1 MRWPYKS
8 DIDIMATAFERVQSI
23 FEKKYSIPAGQVTP
37 ESTLESLGLDS
48 LDLIELMFEVEDEF
62 NIRVPQEAGT
72 ALKAATVQD
81 IVDNIQK
88 LTASEAAGGAPQ

>member
-1 MRWPYKS
+1 
-8 DIDIMATAFERVQSI
+8 MATI
-23 FEKKYSIPAGQVTP
+23 FESVQDILADKYSVPKETVTP

-48 LDLIELMFEVEDEF
+48 LDLIELMFEVEDAF

-81 IVDNIQK
+81 IVENIQK
-88 LTASEAAGGAPQ
+88 LIDQGGATPVAGGQ

>member
-1 MRWPYKS
+1 
-8 DIDIMATAFERVQSI
+8 MATI
-23 FEKKYSIPAGQVTP
+23 FETVQDILVDKYSKPKESITP

-48 LDLIELMFEVEDEF
+48 LDLIELMFEVEDAF

-88 LTASEAAGGAPQ
+88 MIEQGEATTPVGGSLPS

>member
-1 MRWPYKS
+1 
-8 DIDIMATAFERVQSI
+8 MATIFERVQDI
-23 FEKKYSIPAGQVTP
+23 LADKYSVEKESVTP
-37 ESTLESLGLDS
+37 ASTLESLGLDS
-48 LDLIELMFEVEDEF
+48 LDLIELMFEVEDAF

-88 LTASEAAGGAPQ
+88 LVEQGEATHVAGGQ

>member
-1 MRWPYKS
+1 MP
-8 DIDIMATAFERVQSI
+8 SI
-23 FEKKYSIPAGQVTP
+23 FETVQDILADKYSVARETVTP

-48 LDLIELMFEVEDEF
+48 LDLIELMFEVEDAF

-81 IVDNIQK
+81 IIDNIQK
-88 LTASEAAGGAPQ
+88 LVSQGEATPVGGIQPV

>member
-1 MRWPYKS
+1 MP
-8 DIDIMATAFERVQSI
+8 SI
-23 FEKKYSIPAGQVTP
+23 FETVQDILAVKYSVARENVTP

-48 LDLIELMFEVEDEF
+48 LDLIELMFEVEDAF

-88 LTASEAAGGAPQ
+88 LVSQGHQSLHHVQLS

>member
-1 MRWPYKS
+1 
-8 DIDIMATAFERVQSI
+8 MATI
-23 FEKKYSIPAGQVTP
+23 FETVQNILADKYSVEKETVTP

-48 LDLIELMFEVEDEF
+48 LDLIEMMFEVEDAF

-81 IVDNIQK
+81 VVDNIQK
-88 LTASEAAGGAPQ
+88 MIDEGVAAPTGGGQQP

>member
-1 MRWPYKS
+1 
-8 DIDIMATAFERVQSI
+8 MATIFERVQDI
-23 FEKKYSIPAGQVTP
+23 LADKYSVAKESVTP

-48 LDLIELMFEVEDEF
+48 LDLIELMFEVEDAF

-88 LTASEAAGGAPQ
+88 LVDQGEATNVADGQ

>member
-1 MRWPYKS
+1 MS
-8 DIDIMATAFERVQSI
+8 SI
-23 FEKKYSIPAGQVTP
+23 FETVQDILADKYSVARENVTP

-48 LDLIELMFEVEDEF
+48 LDLIELMFEVEDAF

-81 IVDNIQK
+81 IIDNIQK
-88 LTASEAAGGAPQ
+88 LINQGEATPVADSQAS

>member
-1 MRWPYKS
+1 
-8 DIDIMATAFERVQSI
+8 MATIFERVQDI
-23 FEKKYSIPAGQVTP
+23 LADKYSVAKESVTP

-48 LDLIELMFEVEDEF
+48 LDLIELMFEVEDAF

-88 LTASEAAGGAPQ
+88 LVDQGEATHVADGQ

>member
-1 MRWPYKS
+1 MS
-8 DIDIMATAFERVQSI
+8 SI
-23 FEKKYSIPAGQVTP
+23 FETVQEILADKYSVAKESITP

-48 LDLIELMFEVEDEF
+48 LDLIELMFEVEDAF

-88 LTASEAAGGAPQ
+88 LVSQGEATPIGGGQPS